1 MIKELTSL
9 RFILILVIF
18 FHHALP
24 SYPGGGD
31 MGVACFFVLSG
42 FCYTLGYSRKVLS
55 QDFIYGDFLKGRL
68 VRFYPLHWITL
79 LIAIPISL
87 VGISCKDVLILG
99 VNLLLLQ
106 SWIPLP
112 EVFFSYNA
120 VSWFLCDMFFL
131 VACFPVV
138 FRWLESTAY
147 RKVFLITAATVY
159 CILCL
164 VTPERL
170 RNAVLYINPIVRLC
184 DFSIGL
190 LSGMWYQRLARKKS
204 VVDYVQGHKALTAI
218 IASLSFLILVS
229 LSIFVPEEYSV
240 MSWIFWPAIVVMLV
254 SISLNPG
261 GLLASPI
268 LQKLGSASFTFYMI
282 HQLVIRYLA
291 LMSERAGIQLSLTSK
306 VAVALILSILFSLFL
321 DKYLLKPIT
330 ASLSLRRKI

>member
-42 FCYTLGYSRKVLS
+42 FCYALGYGRNVLS
-55 QDFIYGDFLKGRL
+55 SYFGYGDFIKGRL
-68 VRFYPLHWITL
+68 VKYYPLHWITL
-79 LIAIPISL
+79 LFAIPVSL
-87 VGISCKDVLILG
+87 VGISCKDALILG
-99 VNLLLLQ
+99 GNLLLLQ

-120 VSWFLCDMFFL
+120 VSWFLSDIVFL
-131 VACFPVV
+131 VVCFPVV
-138 FRWLESTAY
+138 FRWLDSSVK
-147 RKVFLITAATVY
+147 RRVFLIIAATAY
-159 CILCL
+159 CILC
-164 VTPERL
+164 VITPERL

-190 LSGMWYQRLARKKS
+190 LTGMWYQRLSEKEN
-204 VVDYVQGHKALTAI
+204 VVEYVQRHKTLTAI
-218 IASLSFLILVS
+218 IAWLSFLILLS

-240 MSWIFWPAIVVMLV
+240 MAWIFWPAIVIMLV

-261 GLLASPI
+261 GLLASPV

-330 ASLSLRRKI
+330 SRLSLRRKI